1 MGQLENWKMTPLD
14 ALLCSNQLQIL
25 KTLVFF
31 FPPAR
36 QRQMI
41 LLIKF
46 MELRQ
51 CLSLPLSALS
61 TFSHTA
67 DYSQQGTEIFEH
79 IFPYC
84 DPQKQQ
90 TFKQM
95 QNMFQMMRTVQ
106 QFSDSGMFDNLSE
119 MMGGAGGFG
128 GMDAFAQMAGT
139 GGMDAFAQ
147 MAGSMMNQSGQTNF
161 SEADSR
167 RTVDFADD
175 DRSNSPRPGRN
186 DNNDPLGSM
195 LSSMM
200 NPEQQALFKEY
211 EAMLDDL

>member
-1 MGQLENWKMTPLD
+1 MNQPDNWKMTPLD
-14 ALLCSNQLQIL
+14 ALLCTNQLQIL

-31 FPPAR
+31 LHPAR

-51 CLSLPLSALS
+51 CITLPLSRLS
-61 TFSHTA
+61 SFSHTV
-67 DYSQQGTEIFEH
+67 DRSEPGTDFFEQ

-84 DPQKQQ
+84 DREHQQ
-90 TFKQM
+90 TLRQM
-95 QNMFQMMRTVQ
+95 QNAFQMMKTVR
-106 QFSDSGMFDNLSE
+106 QFSDSGLFDNLSE
-119 MMGGAGGFG
+119 MMGGPGGFS

-139 GGMDAFAQ
+139 QGMNAFAQ
-147 MAGSMMNQSGQTNF
+147 MAGARGMDAFTQTAGPNTESASRSGDDQTTP
-161 SEADSR
+161 SSAPPE
-167 RTVDFADD
+167 
-175 DRSNSPRPGRN
+175 N
-186 DNNDPLGSM
+186 DQLGSM

>member
-14 ALLCSNQLQIL
+14 ALLCNNQLQIL

-36 QRQMI
+36 QRPMI

-51 CLSLPLSALS
+51 CMTLPLAALS
-61 TFSHTA
+61 AFS
-67 DYSQQGTEIFEH
+67 YRPEPSQHGTDIVEH

-84 DPQKQQ
+84 DPEKQQ
-90 TFKQM
+90 MFRQM
-95 QNMFQMMRTVQ
+95 QNAFQMMKTVQ

-119 MMGGAGGFG
+119 MMGGMGGFGGLG
-128 GMDAFAQMAGT
+128 GMDAFAQMAG
-139 GGMDAFAQ
+139 
-147 MAGSMMNQSGQTNF
+147 MAGAGTNTPQQSDSFDDHGHSDHLDTF
-161 SEADSR
+161 SERNQPSA
-167 RTVDFADD
+167 
-175 DRSNSPRPGRN
+175 NS
-186 DNNDPLGSM
+186 LGNTNLSSM

-200 NPEQQALFKEY
+200 NPEQQALFEEY
-211 EAMLDDL
+211 EAMLDNLS